1 MQASSDRAE
10 VIALVP
16 LVEPCHRR
24 TRIHAKHVVA
34 EQNSRRESPRP
45 PRASYSWRPT
55 VVHVLLPIGKHY
67 MLRHHHARPAKL
79 LNTFAKMELAEG
91 GAHGTRMSVAFT
103 AASKRRGSPSAFFC
117 GTKAPCGRSP
127 FAPHSNSSPCDA
139 EEPWPCRRRRS
150 SVALRRRISNAP
162 PSRFARQ
169 PIRRAPC

>member
-91 GAHGTRMSVAFT
+91 GAHGTRISVAFT

-117 GTKAPCGRSP
+117 STKAPCSSGRSP
-127 FAPHSNSSPCDA
+127 LTRTTRRATPCA
-139 EEPWPCRRRRS
+139 EMPQCCRACATSPWPRASPLQSCSLRHPRR
-150 SVALRRRISNAP
+150 
-162 PSRFARQ
+162 
-169 PIRRAPC
+169 